1 MGTWKKKTAP
11 NQSSPEKCKLGR
23 LQAVTLLHAAWLLWK
38 QRQKQKQSQWRGG
51 CGEKGSPVHCG
62 EDSKLAQTF
71 SKTAWGFL
79 EELKIEPP
87 YHMIQ
92 QFYYWAYIQELRNQD
107 VRESARLP
115 CSPPQR
121 AGHRS
126 NLSGLQGTARKG
138 LLCLVLYY
146 LLVHFTR
153 RNTTQ
158 LYKRKRSCLLQQ
170 HG

>member
-1 MGTWKKKTAP
+1 MNAQNMSYVKVRQLNKDTFKQAVPKTRQKWPNGHMEKKTAP

-23 LQAVTLLHAAWLLWK
+23 LHAVTLLHAAWLLWK

-87 YHMIQ
+87 YDPAI
-92 QFYYWAYIQELRNQD
+92 
-107 VRESARLP
+107 
-115 CSPPQR
+115 
-121 AGHRS
+121 
-126 NLSGLQGTARKG
+126 
-138 LLCLVLYY
+138 LLL
-146 LLVHFTR
+146 
-153 RNTTQ
+153 
-158 LYKRKRSCLLQQ
+158 
-170 HG
+170 GI